1 MTQNTQILEMLKNSP
16 KGITAIDALEKAQCF
31 RLAEGIKNLR
41 DEGHQIETKRESK
54 NGKTYARYWLSAAGD
69 H

>member
-31 RLAEGIKNLR
+31 RLAARIK
-41 DEGHQIETKRESK
+41 KF
-54 NGKTYARYWLSAAGD
+54 A
-69 H
+69 

>member
-1 MTQNTQILEMLKNSP
+1 MTQNTKILEMLKRLS

-31 RLAEGIKNLR
+31 RLAARIKNLR
-41 DEGHQIETKRESK
+41 DAGHDIETKRESK
-54 NGKTYARYWLSAAGD
+54 NGKSYARYWLAASGD

>member
-1 MTQNTQILEMLKNSP
+1 MTQNTKILEMLKRLS

-31 RLAEGIKNLR
+31 RLAARIKNLR
-41 DEGHQIETKRESK
+41 DAGHDIETKRESK
-54 NGKTYARYWLSAAGD
+54 NGKSYARYWLAAASD